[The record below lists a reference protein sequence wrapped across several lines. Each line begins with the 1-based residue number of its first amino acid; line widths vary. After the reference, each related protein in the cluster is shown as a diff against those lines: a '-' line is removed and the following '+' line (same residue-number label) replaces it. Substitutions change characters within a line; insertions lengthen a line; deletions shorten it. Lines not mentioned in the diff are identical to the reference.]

1 MLNNKMG
8 FNVVKVGDNVP
19 ELEKF
24 LVPQSENT
32 KSRRN
37 SSSSSRS
44 DSKSESESESVSGTE
59 SETESDTS
67 DSGTDSGSDTSGSSE
82 SSGSK
87 PMSVKSNHSCS
98 SVGSQGDISFNEDDI
113 IRNDALYF
121 ILSKFF
127 MSKDQTKNIVDVL
140 LDIQKKLG

>member
-1 MLNNKMG
+1 MLNNKMV
-8 FNVVKVGDNVP
+8 FNVVKMGDNNVP

-24 LVPQSENT
+24 LVPQTNT
-32 KSRRN
+32 KNRRN
-37 SSSSSRS
+37 SSSSKT
-44 DSKSESESESVSGTE
+44 DSNSESVSGTE

-67 DSGTDSGSDTSGSSE
+67 DSGTDSDSDSSDSSE

-87 PMSVKSNHSCS
+87 PMSVKSNHSCR
-98 SVGSQGDISFNEDDI
+98 SVGSQEDNMSINEEEI
-113 IRNDALYF
+113 LRKDALYF

-127 MSKDQTKNIVDVL
+127 MSKDKSKNIVDVL